1 MIGKILITGIDSFTG
16 QHLSIF
22 FENHGYDVYGTS
34 LSSKSEK
41 IFQCDITVKEQV
53 SRIIKVIQPDY
64 LIHLAGISF
73 VAHNNNNQYYE
84 VNTIGSIN
92 ILDAMIEQNHYPKKI
107 IMVSSANVYGNQK
120 LEVLD
125 ESLYC
130 SPVNHYGASK
140 YAMECLCN
148 EYFQNLN
155 ILVVRPFNYTG
166 IGQSND
172 FLIPKIV
179 SHFKKNAKTIQL
191 GNVEVSR
198 EFNDIGFVCEV
209 YKRLIESEVKSKI
222 LNIASGRGV
231 QLLSIIEHMNQI
243 ANYEIQISINKRF
256 VRSNEIHNLVG
267 SCDLLFKL
275 IGQIEQKDI
284 GLTLRDMYDAY

>member
-1 MIGKILITGIDSFTG
+1 M
-16 QHLSIF
+16 
-22 FENHGYDVYGTS
+22 
-34 LSSKSEK
+34 
-41 IFQCDITVKEQV
+41 
-53 SRIIKVIQPDY
+53 
-64 LIHLAGISF
+64 
-73 VAHNNNNQYYE
+73 
-84 VNTIGSIN
+84 
-92 ILDAMIEQNHYPKKI
+92 
-107 IMVSSANVYGNQK
+107 
-120 LEVLD
+120 
-125 ESLYC
+125 
-130 SPVNHYGASK
+130 
-140 YAMECLCN
+140 
-148 EYFQNLN
+148 
-155 ILVVRPFNYTG
+155 
-166 IGQSND
+166 
-172 FLIPKIV
+172 IPKIV
-179 SHFKKNAKTIQL
+179 SHFKKNAKTIEL

-209 YKRLIESEVKSKI
+209 YKRLIESEAKSKI